1 MSRERRASTARAL
14 RVPRDHVSP
23 RHVVFVLHDF
33 LRSRYN
39 PIRMKRVKRGGEA
52 KRAVSDADRE
62 GRELCDAVLH
72 IRLPKK
78 EHREFMRK
86 AREAGKNLSRFIR
99 ELGQAV

>member
-1 MSRERRASTARAL
+1 
-14 RVPRDHVSP
+14 
-23 RHVVFVLHDF
+23 
-33 LRSRYN
+33 
-39 PIRMKRVKRGGEA
+39 MKRVKRGGQA